1 LLTTQISEAITH
13 FAMSATIGASGSRRA
28 VAYIRVAR
36 DVASSSQHSE
46 RARIESWAARA
57 EVDIASWQVDVGVDA
72 MTPIAE
78 RPGLLAAYRAISEE
92 RAGILVAAN
101 AEQFSL
107 DELVAWLIERA
118 ALTQGAVIETAD
130 GSRAPIRTAEQVPAP
145 RAAEEDVAYTR
156 GAIELARAHQRVSF
170 RERMRASAEQRR
182 SRGLR
187 VGNVPYG
194 YKLAADGLHL
204 EANEAEQAVIR
215 AVHELSAEGRSQ
227 RGIASDLEV
236 RGVVGRTGA
245 PLRQTQ
251 IANILRSA

>member
-1 LLTTQISEAITH
+1 
-13 FAMSATIGASGSRRA
+13 MSATIGASGSRRA
-28 VAYIRVAR
+28 VAYIRLAR
-36 DVASSSQHSE
+36 DVASSARDSE
-46 RARIESWAARA
+46 RARIEALETWAARA
-57 EVDIASWQVDVGVDA
+57 RVEIASWQVDVGVDA

-78 RPGLLAAYRAISEE
+78 RPGLLAAYRAIAEQS
-92 RAGILVAAN
+92 AGILVAAN

-130 GSRAPIRTAEQVPAP
+130 GSRAPIRTTAPAP
-145 RAAEEDVAYTR
+145 KPREAEDIGYTR

-170 RERMRASAEQRR
+170 RERMRVSAEQRR
-182 SRGLR
+182 ARGLR

-204 EANEAEQAVIR
+204 EADEAEQAVIR
-215 AVHELSAEGRSQ
+215 AVHELSAAGRSQ
-227 RGIASDLEV
+227 RGIAGELEV